1 MPKDGI
7 ISYMLKSFGYA
18 VDGIVWSFKHHITF
32 RIYIAFAV
40 LAYLSAVI
48 LKVTAGDF
56 IIITFTVSLC
66 LVAEMVNTCIEEVT
80 DLITVKWA
88 HQAKI
93 AKDVAAGMSF
103 ITATTSVI
111 IGISIFTPYI
121 MALV

>member
-18 VDGIVWSFKHHITF
+18 LDGIVWSFKHHITF

-48 LKVTAGDF
+48 LKVTGGDF
-56 IIITFTVSLC
+56 IIIT
-66 LVAEMVNTCIEEVT
+66 I
-80 DLITVKWA
+80 KWA